1 MARSIPRGLSK
12 WIACPSVANPKAP
25 TRAELTAGVDITNS
39 VAGINGF
46 SLTNSPVTTPDLGSR
61 FDKSVAGID
70 SAGDSSL
77 NMWDEIARGT
87 STTDAARV
95 ALAKDVQLYMVKLP
109 YGNVAG
115 RRLETWN
122 VTSTG
127 VNDQNDM
134 SSAMQ
139 YQIGFSVNEVPEQN
153 GVVPA
158 LT

>member
-12 WIACPSVANPKAP
+12 WIACPVIANPKMP

-46 SLTNSPVTTPDLGSR
+46 ALTNSPVTTPDLGSR

-87 STTDAARV
+87 GTTDAARA

-115 RRLETWN
+115 RRAEVWN

-134 SSAMQ
+134 SAAMQ
-139 YQIGFSVNEVPEQN
+139 YQVGFSVNDVPEQN
-153 GVVPA
+153 AVVPA